1 MAGTSTPAKRP
12 RSAQASA
19 PPQSGFLP
27 LIVDAHSGS
36 ILHVA
41 PLRAANAGRT
51 AKSGSGAT
59 TQGHELLYYELQAA
73 GGAPVRYVVLL
84 HGKRERAVD
93 AARAL
98 ADEGLAIDL
107 DAVSHKEGARESLL
121 RSLLEKTLASFKEI
135 QGRHAGGL
143 TEDELIREVG
153 ETLADKVSVSATSVE
168 EGWQELLERGL
179 RSKVAMLK
187 SGPFKSTTQASE
199 LLGIGEPA
207 VRKRIREQK
216 LFALK
221 VPGDGEHRIPAWAL
235 DPGVAGAAAASL
247 YASVPGMDEWQ
258 LYHFLS
264 TPNGNLNGLRPFE
277 CLLSSATLTPSLRA
291 ARDELVSEL
300 ELGAGASLLA
310 VVEDELKAEAREG
323 RAA

>member
-1 MAGTSTPAKRP
+1 MAGTSTPAKRS

-19 PPQSGFLP
+19 PPHSGFLP

-41 PLRAANAGRT
+41 PVGPVSAGRT
-51 AKSGSGAT
+51 AKSGAGAA
-59 TQGHELLYYELQAA
+59 TQGHEALYELQAA
-73 GGAPVRYVVLL
+73 GGAPVRYVLVL

-107 DAVSHKEGARESLL
+107 DAVSRAEGARESLL

-153 ETLADKVSVSATSVE
+153 ETLADKASVSTTSVE

-179 RSKVAMLK
+179 RSKVALLK

-235 DPGVAGAAAASL
+235 DPGVAGAATASL

-277 CLLSSATLTPSLRA
+277 CLLSSANLTPSLRA